1 MWENCLV
8 VWGKSRPLHSPPT
21 PAPPIRARSRIF
33 GSVGL
38 GFQVPVEL

>member
-8 VWGKSRPLHSPPT
+8 VWGKSR

-38 GFQVPVEL
+38 EFQVPVEL